1 MANATD
7 VAPTRGTNRSSYEWI
22 MEVGLLPADPGD
34 PIDYQLIPDI
44 TALQPNST
52 PTQTDGG
59 TYANKGQQ
67 SQDTVG
73 EGFNLTVNVKVVTD
87 EDGDVIPGLTFLIEA
102 ANAMLDQER
111 AGERVVAIRYYHY
124 KIANLA
130 YEFTA
135 EVNWTRANTGN
146 ADNEFLSFTLTAKG
160 DRKPITN
167 PATLPVAGPVVTGA
181 SPADVEEDGIVRVT
195 GTGLNGA
202 TGVTIGGETAAFV
215 PIGGTALYVTM
226 PAGDAGSAP
235 IVVTTP
241 AGASS
246 PFAYTRGA

>member
-1 MANATD
+1 MANAND

-22 MEVGLLPADPGD
+22 MEVGLPPANPGD
-34 PIDYQLIPDI
+34 PIDWQLVPDI
-44 TALQPNST
+44 TALQPNAT
-52 PTQTDGG
+52 PTTAEGG

-73 EGFNLTVNVKVVTD
+73 EGFNLGVNVKVVTD
-87 EDGDVIPGLTFLIEA
+87 DAGEVIPGLNLLIEA
-102 ANAMLDQER
+102 ANAMLDQDR

-146 ADNEFLSFTLTAKG
+146 TDNEFMSFTLTSKG

-167 PATLPVAGPVVTGA
+167 PALAPVAAPEVTAATPSGV
-181 SPADVEEDGIVRVT
+181 PEGGIVRVT
-195 GTGLNGA
+195 GTGFKGA
-202 TGVTIGGETAAFV
+202 SGVTVGGDAAVFV
-215 PIGGTALYVTM
+215 LVGGTALYVTM

-241 AGASS
+241 AGASAAFS
-246 PFAYTRGA
+246 YTRGA